1 MYAARRREEA
11 EMADNATDTQQQDA
25 DDTQDPKQG
34 TEDAARGGD
43 DAPQGPNPAED
54 FESWLESQD
63 EAVRTGYQQTTAGL
77 KSALDKERDRAKEVE
92 TELRDALKKLDGVEG
107 AQETAKELEAKLT
120 AAQEQREA
128 AERERD
134 FVSQAV
140 REGVTDPALAW
151 RAVEGNETLT
161 DRYGR
166 ADFDALKEQHP
177 ALFAKGTPPPPDGT
191 PGSGTG
197 SPPQG
202 KPTMD
207 EIIRGAR

>member
-11 EMADNATDTQQQDA
+11 EMADNATDTQKQDA
-25 DDTQDPKQG
+25 GDTQEPKQG
-34 TEDAARGGD
+34 AQDGARDAAD
-43 DAPQGPNPAED
+43 TPQAPNPAED
-54 FESWLESQD
+54 WEAWLEAQD
-63 EAVRTGYQQTTAGL
+63 EAVRTGYQQNTAGL
-77 KSALDKERDRAKEVE
+77 KSALDKERDRAKETE
-92 TELRDALKKLDGVEG
+92 TELRDALKRLEGVEG
-107 AQETAKELEAKLT
+107 AQDAAKELEAKLN

-134 FVSQAV
+134 FVTQAI

-166 ADFDALKEQHP
+166 ADFAKLKEMHP
-177 ALFAKGTPPPPDGT
+177 ALFAKGSPPPPDGT

-197 SPPQG
+197 SPPKG
-202 KPTMD
+202 KQTMD